1 MEGSRLERALAD
13 IYIYVVLAYIS
24 VHSCFPGHFLVY
36 GAFLTKLVKPM
47 LEALAADTVTVL
59 KLILQNLLNGST
71 TEKSIIKGKELQTF
85 CSQIKNKI
93 KEIPKKLQIAR
104 LWILY
109 ADYINTVK
117 MFITA
122 KQTGNWNMYFLAGEK
137 MLNLLKVIRDI
148 YYAKGACLYQQLMK
162 NLPAI

>member
-1 MEGSRLERALAD
+1 
-13 IYIYVVLAYIS
+13 
-24 VHSCFPGHFLVY
+24 
-36 GAFLTKLVKPM
+36 
-47 LEALAADTVTVL
+47 
-59 KLILQNLLNGST
+59 
-71 TEKSIIKGKELQTF
+71 
-85 CSQIKNKI
+85 
-93 KEIPKKLQIAR
+93 
-104 LWILY
+104 
-109 ADYINTVK
+109 